1 MALFTPISFFVPPN
15 KQLEETKSREGEW
28 MARGAREGES
38 VSLTFVTLH
47 VCLLLNTTATA
58 YIASSSRHWSNSGN
72 SRGAWET
79 RRSARSVRGIG
90 RFCKTEEQRAECWEH
105 SRGGHLNPAHSLY
118 GGWLTTRAT
127 EMLLWRHLLI
137 KMLTDTFAT
146 EVQATWH
153 LMMVKQ

>member
-1 MALFTPISFFVPPN
+1 MDQIEACLGIEGQVGSEGAWALNWLAEAQWLENRPIEKSWEDRVIKLYGTFYPHIFLCPPEQTAWGD
-15 KQLEETKSREGEW
+15 KIQREGEW

-90 RFCKTEEQRAECWEH
+90 RFCKR
-105 SRGGHLNPAHSLY
+105 SRGQSVESIPGEA
-118 GGWLTTRAT
+118 
-127 EMLLWRHLLI
+127 I
-137 KMLTDTFAT
+137 
-146 EVQATWH
+146 
-153 LMMVKQ
+153 